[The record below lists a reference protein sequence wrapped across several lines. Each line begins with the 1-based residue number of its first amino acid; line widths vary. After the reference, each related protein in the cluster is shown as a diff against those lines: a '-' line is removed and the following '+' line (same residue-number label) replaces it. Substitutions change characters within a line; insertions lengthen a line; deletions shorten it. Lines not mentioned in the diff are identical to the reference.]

1 MLPGAATIPPP
12 MAPLI
17 DATQILAGFA
27 LLAFAAGWLVD
38 GGATLAR
45 RFGVS
50 PLVIGLTVVA
60 WGTSMPEVVV
70 SALAALK
77 GKPASSLGNVLGSNV
92 ANIGLVL
99 GASALILPSVLL
111 GKVNQ
116 RERIWLLGSLA
127 GLWLVCDDRI
137 LSRPEA
143 LMLLVAFVTYNLLV
157 VRSPREQV
165 GDGGEAHGAK
175 LPWLAV
181 IAGSLGIA
189 GGAELVMRGALD
201 VAATIGMPDR
211 VVGLTILA
219 LGTSLPELAAGVMSA
234 RRGQPEI
241 GFGNVIGSNVFNTL
255 AVMGVAGLIRPFQG
269 EAAGAELGKALSSDF
284 PVAMG
289 FSVVLVALPLLFRKA
304 VGMGPGAA
312 LLGGY
317 LAYVGWV
324 LVAM

>member
-1 MLPGAATIPPP
+1 
-12 MAPLI
+12 MASLI
-17 DATQILAGFA
+17 DATQILAGFV
-27 LLAFAAGWLVD
+27 LLALAAGWLVD

-70 SALAALK
+70 SALAAFK
-77 GKPASSLGNVLGSNV
+77 GRPASSLGNVLGSNV

-99 GASALILPSVLL
+99 GASALILPRVLL
-111 GKVNQ
+111 GKVNP

-127 GLWLVCDDRI
+127 GLWLVCDDR
-137 LSRPEA
+137 LLTRTEA
-143 LMLLVAFVTYNLLV
+143 LMLLVAFATYNLV
-157 VRSPREQV
+157 VIRSPREQV
-165 GDGGEAHGAK
+165 EVGDETEEEHGSR

-181 IAGSLGIA
+181 VAGSLGIA
-189 GGAELVMRGALD
+189 GGAELVMRGALG
-201 VAATIGMPDR
+201 VAETVGMPDR

-255 AVMGVAGLIRPFQG
+255 AVMGIAGLIRPFEG
-269 EAAGAELGKALSSDF
+269 PLAEAELGKALSSDF
-284 PVAMG
+284 PVALG

-304 VGMGPGAA
+304 VGIVPGAA

-317 LAYVGWV
+317 LAYIGW
-324 LVAM
+324 LLAAI

>member
-1 MLPGAATIPPP
+1 MAT
-12 MAPLI
+12 LI
-17 DATQILAGFA
+17 DALQILAGFV
-27 LLAFAAGWLVD
+27 LLALAAGWLVD

-70 SALAALK
+70 SALAAFK
-77 GKPASSLGNVLGSNV
+77 GMPASSLGNVLGSNV

-99 GASALILPSVLL
+99 GASAMILPSVLL
-111 GKVNQ
+111 GKVNP

-127 GLWLVCDDRI
+127 GLWLVCDDR
-137 LSRPEA
+137 LLTRPEA
-143 LMLLVAFVTYNLLV
+143 VMLLVAFATYNLIV
-157 VRSPREQV
+157 VRGPREQI
-165 GDGGEAHGAK
+165 GEGGEAHGAK
-175 LPWLAV
+175 LPWVAV

-189 GGAELVMRGALD
+189 GGAELVMRGALG

-255 AVMGVAGLIRPFQG
+255 AVMGIAGVIRPFQD
-269 EAAGAELGKALSSDF
+269 EVAQVELGKALSNDF

-289 FSVVLVALPLLFRKA
+289 FSLVLVALPLLFKKA
-304 VGMGPGAA
+304 VGVGPGA
-312 LLGGY
+312 LMLGGY
-317 LAYVGWV
+317 LTYIAW
-324 LVAM
+324 LLIAM